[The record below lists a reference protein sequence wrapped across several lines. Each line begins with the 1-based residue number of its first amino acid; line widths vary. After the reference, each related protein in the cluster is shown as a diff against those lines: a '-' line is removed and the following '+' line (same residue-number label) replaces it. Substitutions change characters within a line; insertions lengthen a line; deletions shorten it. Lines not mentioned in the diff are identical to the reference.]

1 MTDAELAEGQRLLA
15 AEHARYDAY
24 WLAQPAIEAAAELKA
39 AERAAYAMDARR
51 TRAARRAAARLDEYA
66 AKCAKAR
73 GDERR
78 EQRWSRP

>member
-24 WLAQPAIEAAAELKA
+24 WTAQPAIEAAAELKA
-39 AERAAYAMDARR
+39 AELAAYAMNARR
-51 TRAARRAAARLDEYA
+51 TMATRRAAARRVEYEA
-66 AKCAKAR
+66 ACAKAR
-73 GDERR
+73 ADERR